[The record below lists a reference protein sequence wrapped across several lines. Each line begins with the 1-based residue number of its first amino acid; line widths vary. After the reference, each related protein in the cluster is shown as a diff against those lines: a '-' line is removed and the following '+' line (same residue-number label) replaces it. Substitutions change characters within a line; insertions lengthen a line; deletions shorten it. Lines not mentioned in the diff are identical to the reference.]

1 MKITAHTIIIFRIN
15 KKPNNSIINIY
26 NRYFERVGLDAI
38 CLAPYNEDPRP
49 LLSAMKNLNIPGALT
64 VAFEHDPR
72 LIDQVDEWDESA
84 RQTKVTGFITQK
96 DGVIK
101 AYAQGRIGLMN
112 VLQNKVNLDHKK
124 IILFGAGKMARG
136 FLAEIQKRAI
146 PVKEI
151 EIYNRTLEK
160 AQQISS
166 PYSFVTK
173 TGSQDE
179 LNKAT
184 GDIFINLTE
193 VGSAWKVDK
202 EDYVFTQDFVRRFQF
217 IVDVNFN
224 PLLSP
229 LIKLAQENKIPTS
242 PGYETFAYGTKFCLE
257 TILNIKVDI
266 NILLEE
272 VKNEFK

>member
-124 IILFGAGKMARG
+124 LFC
-136 FLAEIQKRAI
+136 
-146 PVKEI
+146 
-151 EIYNRTLEK
+151 
-160 AQQISS
+160 
-166 PYSFVTK
+166 
-173 TGSQDE
+173 
-179 LNKAT
+179 
-184 GDIFINLTE
+184 
-193 VGSAWKVDK
+193 
-202 EDYVFTQDFVRRFQF
+202 
-217 IVDVNFN
+217 
-224 PLLSP
+224 
-229 LIKLAQENKIPTS
+229 LAQGKWHVAFWQKYKSAQYPLRKLRFIIAHSKRHNRYLLPIP
-242 PGYETFAYGTKFCLE
+242 L
-257 TILNIKVDI
+257 
-266 NILLEE
+266 
-272 VKNEFK
+272 